1 MKQFQNYESFM
12 KYEEEHGFCNIV
24 MDSSSNHVCL
34 FCFDNNKSIKDSV
47 ENFFKDKK

>member
-1 MKQFQNYESFM
+1 MKQFLNYESFM

-24 MDSSSNHVCL
+24 LESSINLACL
-34 FCFDNNKSIKDSV
+34 FCFNNNKSIKGSV